1 MFNYEKYKLKN
12 GLTVLLAPVANT
24 MIANIEIY
32 IKIGS
37 RYESASNNGITH
49 LIEHMLFKGTKK
61 RPRGIDISME
71 AENMGAHMNAGTAKS
86 FCRLYA
92 NSLSEYFEKCMDMLS
107 DMLCNSKFREKDISL
122 ERGSIMEEIKH
133 YRDIPSYRVG
143 GMYDRLLFKNNPL
156 SFPIGGN
163 EKSLAVLKRAELFE
177 FVKKHFTAKNIIV
190 SASGGIEPV
199 MAKKLIENYFGG
211 ITPGIKNR
219 YSPLRVRQVKPAMVA
234 EVSKTEQTQIWIG
247 VRSFEY
253 GHPDF
258 FALGL
263 MNILLG
269 GSPSSRLYKALRE
282 NSGLVYSVQSAAL
295 SGRDYGH
302 LLITAGC
309 SHANSGK
316 VVKII
321 LSELRKLRE
330 KNVTS
335 AELKR
340 VKNAIRSS
348 MCMSLD
354 SSAGIAHYLVSEET
368 AMGKIMSPEEK
379 LSLIDSVTASDI
391 RRVSEKIFRNSR
403 MNLAMIGPVKP
414 AEIKPLF
421 EL

>member
-1 MFNYEKYKLKN
+1 MLEYEKYKLKN
-12 GLTVLLAPVANT
+12 GITVLLAPLANT

-32 IKIGS
+32 VKIGS
-37 RYESASNNGITH
+37 RYERAANNGITH

-107 DMLCNSKFREKDISL
+107 DMLCNSQFREENIAL

-143 GMYDRLLFKNNPL
+143 EMYDRLLFKDNPL
-156 SFPIGGN
+156 SLPIGGS
-163 EKSLAVLKRAELFE
+163 EESLAGMKRKNLFD
-177 FVKKHFTAKNIIV
+177 FVKKHFTAKNIII
-190 SASGGIEPV
+190 SASGGIEPG
-199 MAKKLIENYFGG
+199 KTRELIENYFGG
-211 ITPGIKNR
+211 VKPGVKNR
-219 YSPLRVRQVKPAMVA
+219 YRTLSVSQSRSAMIS
-234 EVSKTEQTQIWIG
+234 ELKKTEQTQIWIG
-247 VRSFEY
+247 ARSFEY

-258 FALGL
+258 FALGI

-269 GSPSSRLYKALRE
+269 GSPSSRLFKALRE
-282 NSGLVYSVQSAAL
+282 NTGLVYSVQSANM

-309 SHANSGK
+309 AHAKSGA

-330 KNVTS
+330 KNVTAS
-335 AELKR
+335 ELKR
-340 VKNAIRSS
+340 VKNAVRSS
-348 MCMSLD
+348 LYMSLD

-368 AMGKIMSPEEK
+368 AKGKIMSPEEK
-379 LSLIDSVTASDI
+379 LSLIDRVTASDI
-391 RRVSEKIFRNSR
+391 RRVSGRIFKNSR
-403 MNLAMIGPVKP
+403 MNLAMIGPVP
-414 AEIKPLF
+414 EQEIKPLF
-421 EL
+421 KL